1 MAGEAAAAAAAGP
14 LRLLVLQPTPYC
26 NLDCDYC
33 YLTTR
38 DDRSRLS
45 LEILDAA
52 LARVLESPYLDG
64 PFTLLWHAG
73 EPLTV
78 PPAFYDAATDRINAA
93 LARHG
98 LPPGTVRQSLQTNGI
113 TIDAAWC
120 DCFARNGIH
129 VGVSLDG
136 PAFLHDA
143 HRRTRTGKPS
153 HAAVLRG
160 IRWLQQRQIPFN
172 VISVLTAD
180 ALEHAD
186 ALFDFFAEH
195 GIVEVGFNMEETEGG
210 NSQSSLDRPAL
221 ESRYRAF
228 LQRFW
233 QRTVAAPGLVH
244 LREFDGIASLACSDQ
259 RLERTDM
266 NHPFVI
272 VNVDAHGNVSS
283 FDPELLG
290 VELDR
295 FGRFAFGNVL
305 TDNLQQIAASE
316 RFQQVA
322 AEMVAGVAACRSSC
336 AYFGLCGGG
345 AGSNKVFE
353 QGRFD
358 GTETQ
363 ACRYRIQLVADVVL
377 AGLEQQLGLSAAA

>member
-1 MAGEAAAAAAAGP
+1 
-14 LRLLVLQPTPYC
+14 
-26 NLDCDYC
+26 
-33 YLTTR
+33 
-38 DDRSRLS
+38 
-45 LEILDAA
+45 
-52 LARVLESPYLDG
+52 
-64 PFTLLWHAG
+64 
-73 EPLTV
+73 
-78 PPAFYDAATDRINAA
+78 
-93 LARHG
+93 
-98 LPPGTVRQSLQTNGI
+98 VRQSLQTNGI

-153 HAAVLRG
+153 HAAALRG

-172 VISVLTAD
+172 VISVLTAN

-195 GIVEVGFNMEETEGG
+195 GIAEVGFNMEETEGG

-221 ESRYRAF
+221 DSRYRAF

-244 LREFDGIASLACSDQ
+244 LREFEGIASLACSDQ

-322 AEMVAGVAACRSSC
+322 AEMAAGVAACRSSC

>member
-1 MAGEAAAAAAAGP
+1 
-14 LRLLVLQPTPYC
+14 
-26 NLDCDYC
+26 D
-33 YLTTR
+33 
-38 DDRSRLS
+38 
-45 LEILDAA
+45 
-52 LARVLESPYLDG
+52 
-64 PFTLLWHAG
+64 
-73 EPLTV
+73 
-78 PPAFYDAATDRINAA
+78 
-93 LARHG
+93 
-98 LPPGTVRQSLQTNGI
+98 TVRQSLQTNGI
-113 TIDAAWC
+113 TIDADWC

-153 HAAVLRG
+153 HAAALRG

-180 ALEHAD
+180 ALDHAD

-195 GIVEVGFNMEETEGG
+195 GITEVGFNMEETEGG
-210 NSQSSLDRPAL
+210 NSSSSLDRPEL
-221 ESRYRAF
+221 EGRYRAF

-233 QRTVAAPGLVH
+233 QRTLASPGQVH
-244 LREFDGIASLACSDQ
+244 LREFDGITSLACSDQ

-272 VNVDAHGNVSS
+272 VNVDARGNVSS

-290 VELDR
+290 VELER
-295 FGRFAFGNVL
+295 FGCFAFGNVL
-305 TDNLQQIAASE
+305 SDSLEQIAASE
-316 RFQQVA
+316 RFQQVQR
-322 AEMVAGVAACRSSC
+322 EMAAGVAACRSSC

-353 QGRFD
+353 HGRFD
-358 GTETQ
+358 GSETQ

>member
-1 MAGEAAAAAAAGP
+1 
-14 LRLLVLQPTPYC
+14 
-26 NLDCDYC
+26 
-33 YLTTR
+33 
-38 DDRSRLS
+38 
-45 LEILDAA
+45 
-52 LARVLESPYLDG
+52 
-64 PFTLLWHAG
+64 
-73 EPLTV
+73 
-78 PPAFYDAATDRINAA
+78 
-93 LARHG
+93 
-98 LPPGTVRQSLQTNGI
+98 
-113 TIDAAWC
+113 
-120 DCFARNGIH
+120 
-129 VGVSLDG
+129 
-136 PAFLHDA
+136 
-143 HRRTRTGKPS
+143 
-153 HAAVLRG
+153 
-160 IRWLQQRQIPFN
+160 
-172 VISVLTAD
+172 
-180 ALEHAD
+180 
-186 ALFDFFAEH
+186 
-195 GIVEVGFNMEETEGG
+195 MEETEGG

-322 AEMVAGVAACRSSC
+322 AEMAAGVAACRSSC